1 MKTILDR
8 YNEIKDLPGIT
19 GGIDKLVIECFRYKI
34 FKENPSE
41 RFKKD
46 FKDRYEYPYPEYV
59 CDITRKLARNLRI
72 RTKYCRT
79 QEMLA
84 LKKSQQRAKRGF
96 SDIDVWSI
104 DAWFLEVMPQMLKAF
119 KEHQDGFPSK
129 FLNSTNPTDE
139 EEKAAS
145 EKWDGILDRMIFL
158 LNEMDEDK
166 CSMKNPYEKEKHRI
180 DAQFYRKYGFFG
192 DKAKGSSEY
201 EEEESS
207 GGRRMYFPSDFP
219 DLYPTYDELYEKWSD
234 SEITIRDHRDKCKKE
249 FFELF
254 SEYFWNLWC

>member
-1 MKTILDR
+1 MKEKKCMKTILDR

-19 GGIDKLVIECFRYKI
+19 GGIDKLIIECFRYKI

-119 KEHQDGFPSK
+119 KEHQDGFPSR
-129 FLNSTNPTDE
+129 FLNSTNQTDE
-139 EEKAAS
+139 EEKALG
-145 EKWDGILDRMIFL
+145 EKYGWDDDPGHADPVLGIVDEVQIGQKVLNLLALVEGKSAVNPIGNPVAPQCRFDGITLGMGTVKHAEVPIIQIPIGAFPRKDGAGNVSPFL
-158 LNEMDEDK
+158 MLVVQL
-166 CSMKNPYEKEKHRI
+166 SV
-180 DAQFYRKYGFFG
+180 A
-192 DKAKGSSEY
+192 
-201 EEEESS
+201 
-207 GGRRMYFPSDFP
+207 DFAP
-219 DLYPTYDELYEKWSD
+219 
-234 SEITIRDHRDKCKKE
+234 IA
-249 FFELF
+249 FV
-254 SEYFWNLWC
+254 